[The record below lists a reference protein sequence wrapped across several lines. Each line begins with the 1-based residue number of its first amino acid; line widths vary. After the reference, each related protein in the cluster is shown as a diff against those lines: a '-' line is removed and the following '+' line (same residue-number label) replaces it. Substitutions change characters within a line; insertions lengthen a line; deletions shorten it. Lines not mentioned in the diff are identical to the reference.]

1 MLTSPN
7 AKATVP
13 KSSPPQTL
21 LLPFGKN
28 LYLVPATAIKSY
40 AKSANEQIKT
50 GEDLGALLATKAP
63 EKWKPYCKPD
73 YLACIEGETG
83 KCVYTTFDVPGWPEE
98 RRFLRLISAT
108 VAAKNFEQIKEEASK
123 VPITNERQQTR
134 MEVLDW
140 NKEERLPQ
148 PRADQPRDREVGDRH
163 GRGAGQV
170 VLQGAREPRSAPS
183 RGQPRR
189 RRPRP
194 SASST
199 SATRSLSS
207 SRPAPRTRS
216 TRWAGCCTCSSTA
229 RRPRWLT
236 SAVAAVVWARRRRRR
251 RSRSAR
257 ARVCVCAC
265 ACLKLQRFV
274 CKLGPLA
281 PPRGFVKGLRHRPKG
296 RHSCPRT

>member
-40 AKSANEQIKT
+40 AKYSNEQIKT

-73 YLACIEGETG
+73 YLTCIEGETG

-108 VAAKNFEQIKEEASK
+108 VASKNFSQIKEEASK
-123 VPITNERQQTR
+123 VPITNERQKTR

-140 NKEERLPQ
+140 NKEEDCPNRAQINPEIEKWEIATGEELAKSCFKAPEAKKRTKPGSTQEEEAEAKRKQYICHEEFVKQ
-148 PRADQPRDREVGDRH
+148 PPGTTYKINEVGGLLHVLFYRT
-163 GRGAGQV
+163 AATV
-170 VLQGAREPRSAPS
+170 VDIGGGGGGVGEEEEEAEEP
-183 RGQPRR
+183 
-189 RRPRP
+189 
-194 SASST
+194 
-199 SATRSLSS
+199 
-207 SRPAPRTRS
+207 
-216 TRWAGCCTCSSTA
+216 
-229 RRPRWLT
+229 
-236 SAVAAVVWARRRRRR
+236 
-251 RSRSAR
+251 
-257 ARVCVCAC
+257 
-265 ACLKLQRFV
+265 
-274 CKLGPLA
+274 
-281 PPRGFVKGLRHRPKG
+281 
-296 RHSCPRT
+296 